1 MHHVVVIS
9 MSLETGPKLLVL
21 SQSVYSEQKVN
32 ALVASFVHLPI
43 GENIDWRLSATIAP
57 CHVTVISQSLGE

>member
-1 MHHVVVIS
+1 MVF
-9 MSLETGPKLLVL
+9 LFRFCLLVHICWEL
-21 SQSVYSEQKVN
+21 DVQSVYSEQKVN

>member
-1 MHHVVVIS
+1 M
-9 MSLETGPKLLVL
+9 
-21 SQSVYSEQKVN
+21 N

-57 CHVTVISQSLGE
+57 CHVTVISECLRE